1 MREWSGESLYLQ
13 QCTGEMTHQQC
24 ATYGVGALTTARNGR
39 AEEVGRGSLYREMA
53 ERVAE
58 GTCHGSICYGM

>member
-13 QCTGEMTHQQC
+13 QCTVEMTHWQC
-24 ATYGVGALTTARNGR
+24 ATYGVGALTTTRNGR
-39 AEEVGRGSLYREMA
+39 AEEVGRREPLYREMA

-58 GTCHGSICYGM
+58 GTCHGICHGM